1 MRLLSIL
8 LASAFAFTLGTASTA
23 IAGEKVTMKLATVAP
38 PGTPWSDLLKRYKR
52 KVGKATKEMAK
63 TIKIKAYL
71 GGAKGGEQSIAR
83 QVAKGTLQGGGVSTG
98 ALAVLV
104 PDMDILELPYLF
116 DSAAQADKVLDIV
129 RPQIEALLA
138 EKGIKLIMY
147 SENGFRSFGTTFGP
161 VKTPDALKA
170 KKMRA
175 QESEVHL
182 EMYRALGASPVA
194 IAVPEV
200 LPALQTGVVNGFDNT
215 ALFTQAASWNQGIKH
230 FTLTRHI
237 YQPAVIIVNKKW
249 FDALPAELQTAMMDA
264 AVSAPAG
271 KKSLEQKGRLA
282 VRALTKP
289 LLKNFENANPPVQVH
304 TLTAAERTTFK
315 TLLQK
320 TWKKRIDS
328 ASPKGKALFEAIQK
342 AKGQ

>member
-1 MRLLSIL
+1 M
-8 LASAFAFTLGTASTA
+8 TLGFAATAL
-23 IAGEKVTMKLATVAP
+23 AGDDKIVMKLATVAP
-38 PGTPWSDLLKRYKR
+38 KGTPWSDLLKRYKR
-52 KVGKATKEMAK
+52 KVAKATKELPQ
-63 TIKIKAYL
+63 KIKMRAYL

-116 DSAAQADKVLDIV
+116 DSAKQADKVLDAV

-138 EKGIKLIMY
+138 EKGLKLLMY
-147 SENGFRSFGTTFGP
+147 SENGFRSFGTAFGH
-161 VKTPDALKA
+161 VKTPADLKA

-200 LPALQTGVVNGFDNT
+200 LPALQTGVVAGFDNT
-215 ALFTQAASWNQGIKH
+215 ALFIQAASWNQGIKF
-230 FTLTRHI
+230 FTVSEHI
-237 YQPAVIIVNKKW
+237 YQPAVIIANKKW
-249 FDALPAELQTAMMDA
+249 FDGLPAELQKALTDSATGA
-264 AVSAPAG
+264 AQG
-271 KKSLEQKGRLA
+271 KKSLEQKGRRA
-282 VRALTKP
+282 VRALSKP
-289 LLKNFENANPPVQVH
+289 LLANFEKQGVAVYRH
-304 TLTAAERTTFK
+304 TAAEKAAFK
-315 TLLQK
+315 AVLTK
-320 TWKKRIDS
+320 TWAKRI
-328 ASPKGKALFEAIQK
+328 AKATPKGKALFEAIKK

>member
-1 MRLLSIL
+1 MRLLSVL
-8 LASAFAFTLGTASTA
+8 LTGTFALSAGGTAFAGDD
-23 IAGEKVTMKLATVAP
+23 GEITMKLATVAP
-38 PGTPWSDLLKRYKR
+38 PGTPWSDLLKRFEKT
-52 KVGKATKEMAK
+52 VGKATADLPQK
-63 TIKIKAYL
+63 IKIKAYL

-104 PDMDILELPYLF
+104 PDMDLLELPYLF
-116 DSAAQADKVLDIV
+116 DSADQADKVLDVV

-138 EKGIKLIMY
+138 EKGLKLIMY

-215 ALFTQAASWNQGIKH
+215 ALFTQAASWNQGIQH
-230 FTLTRHI
+230 FSLTEHI
-237 YQPAVIIVNKKW
+237 YQPAVIVANKEW
-249 FDALPAELQTAMMDA
+249 FDALSPEIQKVMMDA
-264 AVSAPAG
+264 ATGAEAG

-282 VRALTKP
+282 VRALTQP
-289 LLKNFENANPPVQVH
+289 LLDNFSKANPPVQVH
-304 TLTAAERTTFK
+304 TLSAAERQAFK
-315 TLLQK
+315 DLLTK
-320 TWKKRIDS
+320 TWQKRLEK
-328 ASPKGKALFEAIQK
+328 ASPQGKALFEAIQK